1 MLDYVVTA
9 STPPLVRSVRPLAV
23 VGKRAGRHGSG
34 EIRALVTDRCAKSG
48 LKRSRI
54 ERMAG
59 ALFTIAPAEAYAEQP
74 SADSRPVTV
83 MG

>member
-9 STPPLVRSVRPLAV
+9 STPPWVRSVRPLAV

-34 EIRALVTDRCAKSG
+34 ETRALVTDRCAKSG
-48 LKRSRI
+48 LKRSTI
-54 ERMAG
+54 ERMTD
-59 ALFTIAPAEAYAEQP
+59 ALFTIAPAEAYIGQP
-74 SADSRPVTV
+74 STDSRPVAF